1 MNGVLMKNEQEANKV
16 VAKVMRITF
25 LIFVLVYG
33 LNVVGIFVVE
43 KKIMTIA
50 FITGS
55 FFLWLPTFFGRI
67 GNGTAGCIKY
77 LNMLCASFFILVVT
91 ITLTFHVVVVY
102 VYAIAISCIYF
113 SKKLNILATVIN
125 VVGVSAGQILAFRLN
140 TLPDNNFTTMYKVI
154 VYGVVPRAMTLV
166 AIAAIFTMLCSR
178 TAAML
183 GNLMGAEEQKNMLER
198 MTRLQEQNGQVSKL
212 LISLVEE
219 LGKLTE
225 VSNETNQRVAEET
238 EEILSGS
245 QDNAMQIQTMNEG
258 LTDITER
265 MTQLT
270 DMSAQLAAA
279 AEQIRKLSTENRET
293 MQQASDGMQQIS
305 ESSSECKRV
314 IEVLGMQS
322 NEIMGIIQ
330 TITAI
335 SARTKLLALNAS
347 IEAARAGEH
356 GKGFAVVAEEIQKL
370 SEQTQVA
377 VDSIGSIVH
386 DVVKSTEE
394 AVVTMEE
401 SARLTEQGM
410 HQMKEAGDSTNTIAD
425 ANEEMTVQIDEVD
438 RITKRLLESEKQVA
452 GGMEQVHQNTEG
464 SLTAVEHVAD
474 AMRESKEGIESLVEM
489 VHRIQEL
496 AEQLT
501 NEEE

>member
-16 VAKVMRITF
+16 VAKVMRVTF
-25 LIFVLVYG
+25 LIFTLIYG
-33 LNVVGIFVVE
+33 LNIAGVFVVDNT
-43 KKIMTIA
+43 IMTIA
-50 FITGS
+50 YIFGS
-55 FFLWLPTFFGRI
+55 VFLWLPTVFGRI

-77 LNMLCASFFILVVT
+77 LNMLCASLFILLATV
-91 ITLTFHVVVVY
+91 TLTFHVIVIY
-102 VYAIAISCIYF
+102 VYAIAISCLYF
-113 SKKLNILATVIN
+113 SKKLNIIATVIN
-125 VVGVSAGQILAFRLN
+125 VIGVSAGQIIAFQLN
-140 TLPDNNFTTMYKVI
+140 TLPDKNFDTMYDVV
-154 VYGVVPRAMTLV
+154 VYSVMPRALTLI

-183 GNLMGAEEQKNMLER
+183 GNLMGAEEQMDMLDR

-219 LGKLTE
+219 LGKLTDM
-225 VSNETNQRVAEET
+225 SNETNKRVADET

-245 QDNAMQIQTMNEG
+245 QDNAAQIQTMNVG
-258 LTDITER
+258 LGDITER

-270 DMSAQLAAA
+270 DMSAQLADA
-279 AEQIRKLSTENRET
+279 AEQIRTLSSGNRET
-293 MQQASDGMQQIS
+293 MELASDGMLQIS
-305 ESSSECKRV
+305 ESSKECKRV
-314 IEVLGMQS
+314 IEILGEQS

-335 SARTKLLALNAS
+335 SARTKLLALNAT

-377 VDSIGSIVH
+377 VDNIGTIVH
-386 DVVKSTEE
+386 EVVRSTEE
-394 AVVTMEE
+394 AVASMEE
-401 SARLTEQGM
+401 SSKLTEQGM
-410 HQMKEAGDSTNTIAD
+410 LQMKEAGDSTNTIAD
-425 ANEEMTVQIDEVD
+425 ANEEMTVHIEEVD
-438 RITKRLLESEKQVA
+438 RITKLLLESEKQVA
-452 GGMEQVHQNTEG
+452 GGMEQVHQNTEVT
-464 SLTAVEHVAD
+464 LTAVEHVAD

-501 NEEE
+501 EEE